1 VFLAVFAGAIL
12 IVDLRLMGRTLMG
25 SAGVTGGQGCAAVAD
40 RGLPG
45 CSSPASA
52 DDAERVAEHY
62 SIFFWIK
69 MVFMA
74 LALIFTFTLRR
85 KVTLADRVG
94 LPVTFQTKVVGL
106 VSIALGHDWPSRP
119 G

>member
-1 VFLAVFAGAIL
+1 
-12 IVDLRLMGRTLMG
+12 
-25 SAGVTGGQGCAAVAD
+25 
-40 RGLPG
+40 
-45 CSSPASA
+45 
-52 DDAERVAEHY
+52 
-62 SIFFWIK
+62 